1 MNRRARQTRRAGAF
15 GPSLR
20 DKVGCNMTTPQE
32 PAKRRKQKIRR
43 TKRLEAWRAAHPK
56 PPATE
61 ADGPGK
67 GGSK

>member
-1 MNRRARQTRRAGAF
+1 
-15 GPSLR
+15 
-20 DKVGCNMTTPQE
+20 MTTPQE